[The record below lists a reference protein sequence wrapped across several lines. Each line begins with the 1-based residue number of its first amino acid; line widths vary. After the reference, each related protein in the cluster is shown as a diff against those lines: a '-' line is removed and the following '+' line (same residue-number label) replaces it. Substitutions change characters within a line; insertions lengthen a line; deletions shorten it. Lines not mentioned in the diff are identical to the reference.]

1 MSVEWGKKFVSYEE
15 TATGVTAVF
24 EDGTRATGELLAGA
38 DGARSRVR
46 AQRCPELQ
54 LECLPVAVVAASLV
68 ATPTMRA
75 KVPRVADLVASSYI
89 VRALAPGG
97 HTLLVMDYEDE
108 GDIASAGETETTTT
122 KLLWA
127 YSFPVNSVAP
137 PTWSSEPTTLKQVH
151 PKLHNINLH
160 NVTLSLISRNPRER
174 MSAVQNSLL
183 SITFLSLISQN
194 LSLMQTTKE
203 VNLQPCICA
212 VCQWYRIAPCFNGTA
227 FRFRELVTRLFFQG
241 QALMK

>member
-24 EDGTRATGELLAGA
+24 EDGTRATGELLVGA

-97 HTLLVMDYEDE
+97 HTLLVMDYEGDAEDE
-108 GDIASAGETETTTT
+108 GDTASVGETETTT
-122 KLLWA
+122 KFLWA
-127 YSFPVNSVAP
+127 YSFPVNSAAP
-137 PTWSSEPTTLKQVH
+137 PTWSSEPTTLKQVP
-151 PKLHNINLH
+151 PKLRNINPH
-160 NVTLSLISRNPRER
+160 NVTLSLIS
-174 MSAVQNSLL
+174 
-183 SITFLSLISQN
+183 
-194 LSLMQTTKE
+194 
-203 VNLQPCICA
+203 
-212 VCQWYRIAPCFNGTA
+212 
-227 FRFRELVTRLFFQG
+227 
-241 QALMK
+241 